1 MEVFITELEL
11 AVDGGGGLIPELLP
25 MVWTIF
31 SWTTGDDV
39 FLVVVAVVEVEVRDV
54 VAPLIV
60 WLLLVLN
67 DEELAMTVEVVWD
80 LQVVVAP
87 DVGQGLWLFCLLTLL
102 TLEVGVVTTHWEEVD
117 GVVDVDMLVDHLEE
131 ELLLCPLLLHTEGEV
146 WTMLRLADGLF

>member
-1 MEVFITELEL
+1 MLLLTAEFSVLEVFITELEL
-11 AVDGGGGLIPELLP
+11 AVDSGGLIPELLP

-67 DEELAMTVEVVWD
+67 DEELAMTVEVV
-80 LQVVVAP
+80 
-87 DVGQGLWLFCLLTLL
+87 
-102 TLEVGVVTTHWEEVD
+102 
-117 GVVDVDMLVDHLEE
+117 
-131 ELLLCPLLLHTEGEV
+131 
-146 WTMLRLADGLF
+146 